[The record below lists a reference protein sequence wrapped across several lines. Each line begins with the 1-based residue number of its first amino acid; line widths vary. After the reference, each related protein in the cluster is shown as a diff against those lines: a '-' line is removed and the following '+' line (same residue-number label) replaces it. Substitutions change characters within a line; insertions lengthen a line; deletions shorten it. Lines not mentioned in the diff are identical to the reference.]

1 MKTFKET
8 IREELYKQNKTWYW
22 LADELGMSRSNI
34 HNITKEPKFC
44 TVQRIGKALKVQH
57 LKIFID

>member
-1 MKTFKET
+1 MTFKET
-8 IREELYKQNKTWYW
+8 VKKELNKQGKSWYW
-22 LADELGMSRSNI
+22 LSDELGMSYGNI

-44 TVQRIGKALKVQH
+44 TVQRIGKALKVDH